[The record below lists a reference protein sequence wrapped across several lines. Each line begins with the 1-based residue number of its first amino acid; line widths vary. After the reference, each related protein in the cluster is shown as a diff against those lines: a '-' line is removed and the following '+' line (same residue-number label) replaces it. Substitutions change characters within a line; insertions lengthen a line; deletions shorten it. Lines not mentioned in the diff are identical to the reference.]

1 MQKLVTAFKALE
13 VDVLSRW
20 RDTQRAVVASEF
32 YKSDPEMR
40 ELADLDM
47 LLAFEDYS
55 RILERNFEDEHR
67 RNEMDRTLKERKARE
82 GFQVGYSS
90 TSHFREAWLIINAFF

>member
-1 MQKLVTAFKALE
+1 MQNLVSVFKELH

-20 RDTQRAVVASEF
+20 RETQKAVRASKAWNE
-32 YKSDPEMR
+32 DREMH

-55 RILERNFEDEHR
+55 RVLERNYDEHHR
-67 RNEMDRTLKERKARE
+67 RTEMERTMKERKARE
-82 GFQVGYSS
+82 GFKVIFTWSCYSPKC
-90 TSHFREAWLIINAFF
+90 F